1 MPPSP
6 ARIRPTSPHL
16 AIYRWQIG
24 NTLSILHRLTGVAL
38 ALGLIAL
45 CYWFVALASGPEVYA
60 AAMRIFASP
69 LGIVLMVGWTFAF
82 LYHLLNGVRHLSWD
96 IGMGFERTQRHAS
109 GWLAVLG
116 AIGLTVAVWA
126 LIWTSHRP

>member
-1 MPPSP
+1 MPP
-6 ARIRPTSPHL
+6 RIRPTSPHL

-60 AAMRIFASP
+60 AAMRLFASP
-69 LGIVLMVGWTFAF
+69 LGMLVMVGWTFAF
-82 LYHLLNGVRHLSWD
+82 LYHLLNGVRHLFWD
-96 IGMGFERTQRHAS
+96 VGYGFERTQRHAS
-109 GWLAVLG
+109 GWLVVLG
-116 AIGLTVAVWA
+116 SIALTAGVWI
-126 LIWTSHRP
+126 LVWSHHA